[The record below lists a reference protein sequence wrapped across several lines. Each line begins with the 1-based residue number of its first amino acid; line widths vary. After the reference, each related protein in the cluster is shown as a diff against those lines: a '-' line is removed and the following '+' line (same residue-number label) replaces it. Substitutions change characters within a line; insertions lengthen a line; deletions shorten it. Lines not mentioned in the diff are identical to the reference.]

1 MLAALFEYCPPSHGV
16 QLTGVDEEAFPRGS
30 PSENCPASQSTHP
43 SRLQTRNRGQCCPG
57 RHAAVPRTSASKSAT
72 AAHQVLRQLGIM
84 DMDLLIGVYKMYS
97 RPTERSMQEPAGGL
111 SAYMSNIRPCTS
123 QPSSTSAFLALQLAQ
138 LR

>member
-16 QLTGVDEEAFPRGS
+16 QLTGVDEEAFLRGS

-72 AAHQVLRQLGIM
+72 AAHQVLRQLGTM
-84 DMDLLIGVYKMYS
+84 DMDRLIGVYKMYS